1 MRDVRTMGTPVCSVV
16 SIKKY
21 GAVCVDIRIDGS
33 LVSHLFTIDLVLLK
47 TFSKSLSLCTT
58 DPVALRLFLQSVTR
72 EVDIFPL
79 CSR

>member
-1 MRDVRTMGTPVCSVV
+1 MRDVQTVGTPVCSVV

-21 GAVCVDIRIDGS
+21 VAACVNIRIDVS
-33 LVSHLFTIDLVLLK
+33 LVCHLFTIDLVLLK
-47 TFSKSLSLCTT
+47 TFSKSLSLCMM

-72 EVDIFPL
+72 EVDILPL